1 MLHGKSLDA
10 ASLAASAQY
19 KGGRMPKGFSL
30 MRFRRVIQTRKENW
44 FTVNR
49 FRNMQGELLTPPT
62 DKFLEK
68 QERLRTL
75 EELEE
80 GEKTL

>member
-1 MLHGKSLDA
+1 MA
-10 ASLAASAQY
+10 
-19 KGGRMPKGFSL
+19 KGFSL
-30 MRFRRVIQTRKENW
+30 LRSRRVIQTRKENW

-62 DKFLEK
+62 YKFLEK
-68 QERLRTL
+68 QERLRAL
-75 EELEE
+75 EQLEE

>member
-1 MLHGKSLDA
+1 MV
-10 ASLAASAQY
+10 
-19 KGGRMPKGFSL
+19 KGFSL
-30 MRFRRVIQTRKENW
+30 MRSRRVIQTRKESW

-49 FRNMQGELLTPPT
+49 FRNMQGELLMPPT
-62 DKFLEK
+62 YKFLEK